1 MRSSQI
7 AERIASNCRRED
19 GTGHLLEQTPASIAS
34 RTALTTARYS
44 SFVVSVTACT
54 CARVTAFRTKGL
66 RVVKNVTEKSSRSH
80 AAAPRLR
87 RGGGRAGE
95 RFPCMSCLREGLGRH
110 TWVTRPSRRSICAVV
125 CTGNPPKIDT
135 QIGRTDRGSCL
146 TAESVC

>member
-19 GTGHLLEQTPASIAS
+19 GTGHLFEQTPASIAS

-44 SFVVSVTACT
+44 SLVVSVTACT
-54 CARVTAFRTKGL
+54 CALVTALRTKGL

-95 RFPCMSCLREGLGRH
+95 RFPCMSRLREGLGRH
-110 TWVTRPSRRSICAVV
+110 TWVTRPSRRSISAVV
-125 CTGNPPKIDT
+125 RTRNPTKIHS
-135 QIGRTDRGSCL
+135 QISRADRGGRL
-146 TAESVC
+146 AAKSVR